1 MKLLARTPNDIG
13 HALRQ
18 ARRRMKWTQRQLS
31 ENSGIRQET
40 ISRVENGSPGTR
52 LETLFDLCA
61 ALNLELIITERSQGT
76 HDFLTETL

>member
-18 ARRRMKWTQRQLS
+18 ARRRMKLTQQQLS
-31 ENSGIRQET
+31 ESSGIRQET

-61 ALNLELIITERSQGT
+61 ALNLELVITERSQGS